1 MKKSLPLFFGF
12 IISIVVGLAIS
23 QDTFAGTT
31 PVNNYSLAPMLEKA
45 MPSVVNI
52 NIRGEIGDDESLVN
66 MPGPVSDDDGAN
78 PPRRKFESL
87 GSGVIMDAEHGYI
100 ATNAHLLRKA
110 NVITVKLS
118 DGRSFKAKLIGLD
131 APSDLAVIQIRA
143 DNLHALPFADSDKL
157 HVGDFVAAIGNP
169 FGLSQTV
176 TSGIIS
182 GLQRNDLRIEGYEN
196 FIQTD
201 APINPGNSGG
211 ALVNMKGELIGINT
225 AILTPMGGNIGIS
238 FAIPTN
244 MAKSVTEQLIQYGT
258 VRRGLMGV
266 LVQNLTPEL
275 AAAFHISYTQ
285 GAVVTLVTPGSPAEK
300 AGVQVGDI
308 IQEVNGMQIKDSNQV
323 RNIVGL
329 LRAGSSLKVK
339 VLRQNKTMNLSLETA
354 DPKAYQQE
362 SEAKYPFLFGVALR
376 DFDEQTASGRDIRGV
391 EVVNLSQNSAAFA
404 GGLGIHPGDVI
415 LSANQQPV
423 KNVAELKQIAQ
434 KSSDQLLLNVLR
446 QGGALFVVLSK

>member
-1 MKKSLPLFFGF
+1 MKKSLPWLFGTF
-12 IISIVVGLAIS
+12 ISIAVGVAIS
-23 QDTFAGTT
+23 PNTFAANTSIKD
-31 PVNNYSLAPMLEKA
+31 NSLAPMLERA

-52 NIRGEIGDDESLVN
+52 NIRGEVGDDENLLN
-66 MPGPVSDDDGAN
+66 MPGPVSDDEGSNA
-78 PPRRKFESL
+78 PRRKFESL
-87 GSGVIMDAEHGYI
+87 GSGVIMDAGHGYI

-110 NVITVKLS
+110 NVITVKLG

-131 APSDLAVIQIRA
+131 APSDLAVIQIHA

-157 HVGDFVAAIGNP
+157 RVGDFVAAIGNP
-169 FGLSQTV
+169 FGLNQTV

-275 AAAFHISYTQ
+275 ATAFHIPYSQ
-285 GAVVTLVTPGSPAEK
+285 GAVVTLITPGSPAEK
-300 AGVQVGDI
+300 AGFQVGDI
-308 IQEVNGMQIKDSNQV
+308 IQDVNGMAIKDSNQV

-329 LRAGSSLKVK
+329 LRAGSSLKIK

-423 KNVAELKQIAQ
+423 KSVTELKQIAQ

-446 QGGALFVVLSK
+446 QGGALFVVISK